1 MSRPALLL
9 IVLALLVVG
18 GAVLLS
24 MYAREVPA
32 KPIEVNVQS

>member
-1 MSRPALLL
+1 MSRPVLLL
-9 IVLALLVVG
+9 IVLALLIVG

-24 MYAREVPA
+24 MNASEVPA